1 MASSQVRLRIL
12 PAVRCLFD
20 KTVHVKVE
28 GLSPHKPL
36 ILRSEVVDDRG
47 IIFKATAQYRADERG
62 CVDVSR
68 AASLGGSY
76 TGVEPM
82 GLFWSMLPETP
93 HHKLLKKTVLTPMQV
108 EISAMDGGNGGEV
121 LASEINYREFM
132 VEGMK
137 RIPLKEGRLRGVLFV
152 PPGPGPFPAIVDLY
166 TLGGRLTEPRASL
179 LASKGFVVMA
189 LAYHS
194 YEDLPKNPEYFDL
207 EYYEEAIK
215 YLLSLP
221 EVKGPGV
228 GIISISHSGGHALAI
243 SSFLDHVS
251 ATVCINACTANTL
264 VPLRYKDIVIPAIPL
279 IKENIRISKSGLFI
293 THDTVPDP
301 EQYKASLIPIE
312 RATCQFLFV
321 ASEEDYNWTSVFFA
335 KQAVSILKRHN
346 KHSYS
351 LVLYPKAGHFIEVPH
366 MPFCPSSVHAALGK
380 AVAFGGEPKANAE
393 AQMDLWERVQRF
405 FKSHLGVE
413 STQNQSGNE

>member
-1 MASSQVRLRIL
+1 ILSS
-12 PAVRCLFD
+12 
-20 KTVHVKVE
+20 
-28 GLSPHKPL
+28 
-36 ILRSEVVDDRG
+36 
-47 IIFKATAQYRADERG
+47 AQ
-62 CVDVSR
+62 
-68 AASLGGSY
+68 
-76 TGVEPM
+76 
-82 GLFWSMLPETP
+82 
-93 HHKLLKKTVLTPMQV
+93 
-108 EISAMDGGNGGEV
+108 
-121 LASEINYREFM
+121 
-132 VEGMK
+132 
-137 RIPLKEGRLRGVLFV
+137 
-152 PPGPGPFPAIVDLY
+152 
-166 TLGGRLTEPRASL
+166 
-179 LASKGFVVMA
+179 
-189 LAYHS
+189 
-194 YEDLPKNPEYFDL
+194 
-207 EYYEEAIK
+207 
-215 YLLSLP
+215 
-221 EVKGPGV
+221 VKGPGV

-264 VPLRYKDIVIPAIPL
+264 
-279 IKENIRISKSGLFI
+279 SGLFI